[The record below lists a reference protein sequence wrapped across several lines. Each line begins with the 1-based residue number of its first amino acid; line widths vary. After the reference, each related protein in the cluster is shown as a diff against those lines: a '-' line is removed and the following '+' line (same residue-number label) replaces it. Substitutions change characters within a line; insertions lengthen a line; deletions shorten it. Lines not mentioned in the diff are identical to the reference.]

1 MEELGEGTVRFM
13 RTIKKAVDPLGLFN
27 PGKVS
32 GFQRPFEKNTFHND
46 KPYFILVLSRP
57 PRVKINEEIMLLHRC
72 TYCLFHW
79 NPVWTCHSTFI
90 ANLSDSTILEYSCQ

>member
-32 GFQRPFEKNTFHND
+32 GFQGQNAFHND
-46 KPYFILVLSRP
+46 NPYFIYQLYPDIPES
-57 PRVKINEEIMLLHRC
+57 K
-72 TYCLFHW
+72 
-79 NPVWTCHSTFI
+79 STKP
-90 ANLSDSTILEYSCQ
+90 